1 MPLSVDKDPDVTTPP
16 AALETR
22 NPAIAQKNSYRIRA
36 LFRAVAAGV
45 ITLLVVGVPTDILAN
60 PWFGREI
67 PVRWWEYPVLGA
79 TVVLTALWFGLQ
91 NSHSGSPRTAT
102 PAAGVMLTVFAV
114 GCPVCNKVVLV
125 TIGASGAL
133 GWWAPLQPILA
144 VLSLALLA
152 GAVLYRWR
160 RRPCDDSCESPIT
173 R

>member
-1 MPLSVDKDPDVTTPP
+1 MTTSSVDLSTRDHPVGQRFPDPPKATLR
-16 AALETR
+16 AA
-22 NPAIAQKNSYRIRA
+22 
-36 LFRAVAAGV
+36 AAGV
-45 ITLLVVGVPTDILAN
+45 LTLLLVGIPTDILAN

-91 NSHSGSPRTAT
+91 NSRCDQSRMTT
-102 PAAGVMLTVFAV
+102 PAAGVLLTVFAV
-114 GCPVCNKVVLV
+114 GCPVCNKLVLV

-144 VLSLALLA
+144 AASLALLA
-152 GAVLYRWR
+152 GAVVFRWR
-160 RRPCDDSCESPIT
+160 RRPCDDSCESPVPAIT

>member
-1 MPLSVDKDPDVTTPP
+1 VTTPP
-16 AALETR
+16 ADLETR
-22 NPAIAQKNSYRIRA
+22 NRHVAQKNSYRIRA
-36 LFRAVAAGV
+36 LFRAVAAGAV
-45 ITLLVVGVPTDILAN
+45 TLLVVGVPTDILVN

-91 NSHSGSPRTAT
+91 NPRSDGSRTAT

-114 GCPVCNKVVLV
+114 GCPVCNKLVLV

-144 VLSLALLA
+144 LCSLTLLA

-160 RRPCDDSCESPIT
+160 RRICDDSCTPPVGSIT

>member
-1 MPLSVDKDPDVTTPP
+1 M
-16 AALETR
+16 
-22 NPAIAQKNSYRIRA
+22 IRA
-36 LFRAVAAGV
+36 VTAGAA
-45 ITLLVVGVPTDILAN
+45 TLLLVGVPTDILAN

-91 NSHSGSPRTAT
+91 NSPSDRSRTAA

-114 GCPVCNKVVLV
+114 GCPVCNKLVLV

-144 VLSLALLA
+144 VFSLALLA

-160 RRPCDDSCESPIT
+160 GRPCGDSCESPVAPI
-173 R
+173 RR

>member
-1 MPLSVDKDPDVTTPP
+1 VTTPP
-16 AALETR
+16 ADLDTR
-22 NPAIAQKNSYRIRA
+22 NRLGDQKNPYRFRA
-36 LFRAVAAGV
+36 LLRAVVAGAV
-45 ITLLVVGVPTDILAN
+45 TLLVVGVPTDILAN

-91 NSHSGSPRTAT
+91 NSRSDRSRTAT
-102 PAAGVMLTVFAV
+102 PAAGVLLTVFAV
-114 GCPVCNKVVLV
+114 GCPVCNKLVLV

-144 VLSLALLA
+144 IVSLALLA

-160 RRPCDDSCESPIT
+160 RRPCGDSCESPVT

>member
-1 MPLSVDKDPDVTTPP
+1 MTTPRVDRRTRDHP
-16 AALETR
+16 AVQQIPDRVTA
-22 NPAIAQKNSYRIRA
+22 A
-36 LFRAVAAGV
+36 FRAAAAGV
-45 ITLLVVGVPTDILAN
+45 VTVLLVGIPTDILAN

-79 TVVLTALWFGLQ
+79 TVVLTALWFGVQ
-91 NSHSGSPRTAT
+91 NSRSDGPRAAT

-114 GCPVCNKVVLV
+114 GCPICNKLVLV

-144 VLSLALLA
+144 IVSLALLA

-160 RRPCDDSCESPIT
+160 QRPCGNSCESPSVAIT
-173 R
+173 P